1 MSRWGGSEGMG
12 GETSGLGA
20 RTTRTL
26 RRCSL
31 DARKGGHRSHRPV
44 VCVEVMKENG
54 MGSG

>member
-1 MSRWGGSEGMG
+1 MG

-31 DARKGGHRSHRPV
+31 DARKGGHRLHRPV
-44 VCVEVMKENG
+44 VCVEVMNENG

>member
-1 MSRWGGSEGMG
+1 MG

-31 DARKGGHRSHRPV
+31 DARKGGHRSHRPAG
-44 VCVEVMKENG
+44 VCV
-54 MGSG
+54 